1 MVEML
6 VAVVRT
12 ATTSA
17 GVLGTALVDPEV
29 EDSLKTKQL
38 TLVACVFLS
47 MYRGGSRGRVQ
58 GVRPPPGR

>member
-6 VAVVRT
+6 VAIVGT

-29 EDSLKTKQL
+29 KEDDS
-38 TLVACVFLS
+38 ACSVSVFS
-47 MYRGGSRGRVQ
+47 FPCMNEVSAEDMCWN
-58 GVRPPPGR
+58 